1 MSAGRREENT
11 MSGTIITASKATTA
25 PKYNITAAGLL
36 DAARNFYQDP
46 ENEAEFQEWIK
57 SRKEGLN
64 ELVRYPGAD
73 HR

>member
-1 MSAGRREENT
+1 
-11 MSGTIITASKATTA
+11 MSGTTVIASKATTA

-36 DAARNFYQDP
+36 AAARDFYQDP